1 MESQKGQKVSSWHC
15 QINNQ
20 IFIESEDSFCTYS
33 CMARHEEIA
42 KSMQVDFNLTE
53 GTKHAA
59 EDGLEESPFAL
70 SSTNSFLLK

>member
-1 MESQKGQKVSSWHC
+1 
-15 QINNQ
+15 
-20 IFIESEDSFCTYS
+20 
-33 CMARHEEIA
+33 MARHEEIA